1 MGFTAL
7 GSFFGPFVGVS
18 LSLYAVQHTQVG
30 VAATI
35 IALVPVLIIPPAVL
49 IKKEIIGLRDVAG
62 AAIAVAGSFLLFL

>member
-1 MGFTAL
+1 L

-62 AAIAVAGSFLLFL
+62 AAIAVAGSVLLFL